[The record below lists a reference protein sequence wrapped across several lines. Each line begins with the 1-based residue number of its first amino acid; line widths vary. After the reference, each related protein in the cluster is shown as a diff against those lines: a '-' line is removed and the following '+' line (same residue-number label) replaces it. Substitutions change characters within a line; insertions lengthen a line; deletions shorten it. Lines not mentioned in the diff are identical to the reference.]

1 MISCEKHAQGLT
13 LVTVSD
19 IGSNHRALLLPNQDS
34 VDFIID
40 GEDFVLAVSDGVG
53 SCSKAELGSKE
64 AVASCI
70 RVFTLIK
77 NSRIFLSRTR

>member
-1 MISCEKHAQGLT
+1 MTSREEHAHGLT

-19 IGSNHRALLLPNQDS
+19 IGSNHRALLMPNQDS

-53 SCSKAELGSKE
+53 SCSKAKLGSNE

-70 RVFTLIK
+70 RVFALIK
-77 NSRIFLSRTR
+77 KE